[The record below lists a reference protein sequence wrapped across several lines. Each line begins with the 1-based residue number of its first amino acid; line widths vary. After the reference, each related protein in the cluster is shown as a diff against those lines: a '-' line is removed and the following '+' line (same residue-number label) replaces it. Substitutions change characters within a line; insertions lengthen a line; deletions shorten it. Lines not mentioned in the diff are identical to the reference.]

1 MYVLDYLAGEAHL
14 GDIIAF
20 LDRVGRQKDL
30 SSRFLPLLFHSQHS
44 FDSLVV
50 SSEDLVQLTLEISD
64 EIVRIIVIMI
74 ENFNLYYLVSLELV
88 VDVENFV
95 KVRIEVVSP
104 GLGPAKLRPLLVFLR
119 LKVDYGVWVAL
130 VSWAIDVDQAAT
142 CD

>member
-1 MYVLDYLAGEAHL
+1 MYVLDYLAREAHL

-20 LDRVGRQKDL
+20 LDRVCRQKDF
-30 SSRFLPLLFHSQHS
+30 SSRLLPLLLHSQHS

-50 SSEDLVQLTLEISD
+50 CSEDLVQLALKVSN
-64 EIVRIIVIMI
+64 EIVSIIVIMI
-74 ENFNLYYLVSLELV
+74 ENFNFYYLVSLKLV

-104 GLGPAKLRPLLVFLR
+104 GLGPAKFRPLLVFLC
-119 LKVDYGVWVAL
+119 LKVDDGVWVAL
-130 VSWAIDVDQAAT
+130 VSWAVDVNQAAT